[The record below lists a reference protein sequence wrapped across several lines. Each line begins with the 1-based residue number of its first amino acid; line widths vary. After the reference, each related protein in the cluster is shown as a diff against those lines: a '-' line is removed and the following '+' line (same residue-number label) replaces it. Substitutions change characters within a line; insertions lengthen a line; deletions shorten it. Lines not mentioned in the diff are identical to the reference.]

1 MHWEK
6 EVGELQAKVPGVHGP
21 ERGGAD
27 EAEDAEAEGR
37 GEARLDGEAAMV
49 VVVVSVEQEDVVW
62 RGKSIVFA
70 VEAAL
75 AEVVSVLKASSVVG
89 GEKAVLVHVV
99 VVVME
104 EDTLEQLPPG
114 ILRTVIPGM
123 SRSQSW
129 PGFVLLR
136 SSKLMPSLLAIP

>member
-1 MHWEK
+1 MFEEVHWEK

-27 EAEDAEAEGR
+27 EAEGAEAEGNC
-37 GEARLDGEAAMV
+37 EAWLDGEAAMV
-49 VVVVSVEQEDVVW
+49 VVVVIVEQEDVVW

-75 AEVVSVLKASSVVG
+75 AEVMSVVG
-89 GEKAVLVHVV
+89 GDEASLVDVVAVVI
-99 VVVME
+99 E